1 MQEQHPHDPFTPIT
15 SLKQPAEPP
24 RTPPKVRSPLLRIL
38 PRFILLLLVLSIPL
52 YAEWIG
58 YLITKGQVRATR
70 DSLSEFNPTS
80 FAGTSRLVADTI
92 ARSVVQI
99 SISGDGGGYHGQ
111 PTGQGSGIIVD
122 PEGFILTN
130 HHVIDQAE
138 SITITLYDSS
148 KHRASLL
155 GIDPRTDLAL
165 LKIDATLLHA
175 AHWGDSDQLAPGDP
189 IWAIGSPYGLEH
201 SVSFGIVS
209 ALSRNGIGSGGYNGL
224 IQTDAAL
231 NPGNSGGPLV
241 NARGDLVG
249 INMAI
254 VGPSNRG
261 ISFAIPSSIARDVY
275 RRLKASGSPT
285 GGWIGVR
292 LQSAPRGA
300 LADTE
305 ARGGAMFVEILP
317 DSPAAAASLR
327 RLDIVITWGG
337 EAVLSPQH
345 FSNLVGSSI
354 PGSTVA
360 AELIRDGEVISLSV
374 LIREKPPVR

>member
-1 MQEQHPHDPFTPIT
+1 MQEQHPDETPTPST
-15 SLKQPAEPP
+15 SLKQPVELTST
-24 RTPPKVRSPLLRIL
+24 RPKGPSPLLRIF
-38 PRFILLLLVLSIPL
+38 PRFILLLLILSVPL

-92 ARSVVQI
+92 ARSVVHI

-111 PTGQGSGIIVD
+111 SAGQGSGIIVD
-122 PEGFILTN
+122 PEGYILTN
-130 HHVIDQAE
+130 HHVVDRAE
-138 SITITLYDSS
+138 HITITLYDST
-148 KHRASLL
+148 KHRATLL

-165 LKIDATLLHA
+165 LKIDTTLLHA
-175 AHWGDSDQLAPGDP
+175 ARWGESDQLAPGDP

-275 RRLKASGSPT
+275 RRLKTSGSPT

-305 ARGGAMFVEILP
+305 ASGGAMFIDILP
-317 DSPAAAASLR
+317 DSPAAAAGLR
-327 RLDIVITWGG
+327 QGDIVTVWGG
-337 EAVLSPQH
+337 ELVLSPQH
-345 FSNLVGSSI
+345 FSNLVGSSL
-354 PGSTVA
+354 PGSSVD
-360 AELIRDGEVISLSV
+360 AELIRDGEAISLTV
-374 LIREKPPVR
+374 RIREKPPVR